1 MRALGLLLL
10 VVLAGCGGTP
20 SAGHFPGTAPSAPA
34 MQTRSTP
41 KPPVMHPPHR
51 TAKPSASPRA
61 SPRATPE
68 FDRRWR
74 FYVSDRHRYAS
85 PWFAG
90 RHRLMIGFGCTRAP
104 YYDHDPRCPGRE
116 GFHHGVD
123 VAMACGTRLF
133 SGVDGTVL
141 PADAPGAPGPAYGV
155 HPFRIRAGTVDVL
168 LGHARQVY
176 VSPGQHVH
184 RGQPIALSSDSGA
197 PDGCHLHF
205 EVRRHGTGL
214 SGAIA
219 PARWLRLRY

>member
-10 VVLAGCGGTP
+10 VVLVGCGGTP
-20 SAGHFPGTAPSAPA
+20 SAEQSPGPVASPPA
-34 MQTRSTP
+34 RQTQSTP
-41 KPPVMHPPHR
+41 KPPVMHPPHQ
-51 TAKPSASPRA
+51 TAKPSAR
-61 SPRATPE
+61 PE

-74 FYVSDRHRYAS
+74 FYVTDRHRYAS
-85 PWFAG
+85 RWFAG

-116 GFHHGVD
+116 GFHHGID
-123 VAMACGTRLF
+123 VAMAGGTKLF

-141 PADAPGAPGPAYGV
+141 PADAAGAPGPAYGV
-155 HPFRIRAGTVDVL
+155 HPFRIHTGDVDVL
-168 LGHARQVY
+168 IGHARRVF
-176 VSPGQHVH
+176 VRAGRHVR
-184 RGQPIALSSDSGA
+184 RGQPIALASDSGA

-214 SGAIA
+214 SGAID